1 MTRRV
6 LNTLRQFT
14 ASVKFLLSIGLL
26 AVLGSVLSAATA
38 VAQANDQAPNKIL
51 SEASHPATENWLRKQ
66 IAGWEEHQPVFEGM
80 TEGLAAGTR
89 KQRTGIQEKFDAL
102 GAMQSLTFQGQENG
116 MDVYLVIFD
125 HGALSW
131 MVGPVASGKVGS
143 SLFGG
148 PTIRLGPSPGTEAA
162 VRKLIAGFA
171 AGFPAYDV
179 MSQSLVSQIFPQ
191 MSSLGGAAKEF
202 GALKSLTFSKINPQW
217 FDVYDAVYE
226 NGRAVWSIAPLVGGR
241 VSSFRI
247 SEEALNHSTP
257 HPDREASLRRYVE
270 SLEQGAPNY
279 NEMPPEGV
287 AIVRRNLP
295 NILAAIKPL
304 GHLQSITFDHSAP
317 NDTDV
322 YLVSFERGKVEW
334 SMGPLTPDGKVT
346 RRNFRVL

>member
-1 MTRRV
+1 MRGRAFDFA
-6 LNTLRQFT
+6 REPT
-14 ASVKFLLSIGLL
+14 AAVKFLLSI
-26 AVLGSVLSAATA
+26 AVLAALVTVLPAPSAI
-38 VAQANDQAPNKIL
+38 AQVNDQAQNKAP
-51 SEASHPATENWLRKQ
+51 SEAPATEDWLRKQ
-66 IAGWEEHQPVFEGM
+66 IAGWEKHQPVLEDM
-80 TEGLAAGTR
+80 TEGFAARTR
-89 KQRTGIQEKFDAL
+89 EQRAVMQAKFDAL
-102 GAMQSLTFQGQENG
+102 GPMRSLAFQGQENG

-131 MVGPVASGKVGS
+131 MIGPLAGGKASR

-148 PTIRLGPSPGTEAA
+148 PTIRSGPSPGTEAA

-171 AGFPAYDV
+171 AGFPAYDI
-179 MSQSLVSQIFPQ
+179 MSPSLVSQIYPQ
-191 MSSLGGAAKEF
+191 QSGLDGAAKEF

-226 NGRAVWSIAPLVGGR
+226 NGRAVWSIAPLTGGKVR
-241 VSSFRI
+241 SFRM
-247 SEEALNHSTP
+247 SEEALNRSTP

-279 NEMPPEGV
+279 DDLPLEGA
-287 AIVRRNLP
+287 AIVRQNMP

-304 GHLQSITFDHSAP
+304 GQLRSIAFDHSAP